1 MLQKAL
7 PDPAVVWAHNYYAAV
22 DAGCCVGCGTC
33 VERCQVNAIKID
45 ENSGAAVINLERCI
59 GCGNCVV
66 TCPSEAIKLV
76 KKAEET
82 APPADAPALYKML
95 AERI

>member
-1 MLQKAL
+1 
-7 PDPAVVWAHNYYAAV
+7 V
-22 DAGCCVGCGTC
+22 
-33 VERCQVNAIKID
+33 
-45 ENSGAAVINLERCI
+45 AVINLERCI

-82 APPADAPALYKML
+82 VPPADAPALYKML
-95 AERI
+95 AERV

>member
-1 MLQKAL
+1 
-7 PDPAVVWAHNYYAAV
+7 
-22 DAGCCVGCGTC
+22 
-33 VERCQVNAIKID
+33 
-45 ENSGAAVINLERCI
+45 
-59 GCGNCVV
+59 
-66 TCPSEAIKLV
+66 V